1 MQRLFDIFLAGL
13 ALVVLSPLL
22 IPIVIVLRLTGEGDV
37 FFLQERVGRQGKPFQ
52 LFKFATMLRN
62 SPNIGTGTV
71 TLKDDARVLPVGRV
85 LRKTK
90 LNELPQLWNI
100 IRGDMS
106 VVGPRPQTPRC
117 FAAFPPE
124 FRDIITQVKPGLSGL
139 GPIVFR
145 DEEELLAGRQDAL
158 AFYDRVIA
166 PYKAQV
172 EAWYVKHQTMATYF
186 NVIALTVWVVLFPS
200 SPLVWRFF
208 PDLPPPPGELDVA
221 LKYSV

>member
-1 MQRLFDIFLAGL
+1 MQRLCDILLAGL
-13 ALVVLSPLL
+13 ALLILSPLL
-22 IPIVIVLRLTGEGDV
+22 IPIALVLRLTGEGDV
-37 FFLQERVGRQGKPFQ
+37 FFLQERVGRHGKLFQ
-52 LFKFATMLRN
+52 LLKFATMLRN

-71 TLKDDARVLPVGRV
+71 TLKDDPRVLPVGRI

-90 LNELPQLWNI
+90 FNELPQLWNI
-100 IRGDMS
+100 VRGDMS
-106 VVGPRPQTPRC
+106 IVGPRPQTPRC

-124 FRDIITQVKPGLSGL
+124 FRNIITQVKPGLSGL

-145 DEEELLAGRQDAL
+145 DEEELLAGRHDSL

-186 NVIALTVWVVLFPS
+186 KVIALTIWVVLFPS
-200 SPLVWRFF
+200 STLVWRVF
-208 PDLPPPPGELDVA
+208 PDLPRPPVELLFG
-221 LKYSV
+221 LKCPA